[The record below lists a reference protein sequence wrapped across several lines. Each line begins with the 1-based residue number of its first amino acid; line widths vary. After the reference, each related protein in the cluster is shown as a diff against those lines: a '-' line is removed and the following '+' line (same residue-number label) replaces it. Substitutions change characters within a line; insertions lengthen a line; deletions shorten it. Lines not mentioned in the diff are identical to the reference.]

1 MSIKLRVPPNLF
13 MLTGYQK
20 IVETTGQNVGECIDD
35 LDSQFPGAKRMLCD
49 KQGQLLNYYEVY
61 VNSEKVHSDKL
72 TKPVKDGDEVKIVI
86 FLAGG

>member
-49 KQGQLLNYYEVY
+49 KQGQLLNYLFGQMTAPP
-61 VNSEKVHSDKL
+61 NAC
-72 TKPVKDGDEVKIVI
+72 TMG
-86 FLAGG
+86 